1 MKFNYQARTKTGQV
15 QNGTVEAPSKEAA
28 FNLLRK
34 HGLFLTAIEAAGAP
48 PIYAKQIKIFQRV
61 SRKEIVLFSRQ
72 LSIMFKAR
80 ISLIESL
87 RTLGQQ
93 SVNLDFKDKIFT
105 LVEKIEG
112 GTPFSQALKTY
123 PKLFSVFYVAM
134 VKSGEVSGN
143 LPNVLNYLANH
154 LEKEYHFSSK
164 IRGAMIYPCLIL
176 VIVLLVLGM
185 MMFFVIP
192 NLTEMLKET
201 EGELPLITRIVLA
214 STDFLKYWGWLFLIF
229 LGFAIFLL
237 LRYRK
242 TKAGRQAFDK
252 FFLKMPLLGNFL
264 KIAYL
269 SRFASNLSVLI
280 SGGLPIARALKITA
294 DIIGNTVY
302 KKIILKCQQAVRKG
316 VSISSTL
323 KKYPLVFPPMFAQM
337 TLVGE
342 KTGTLDK
349 TLMAVVS
356 FYQKE
361 VDRRLDLLLSILE
374 PAMIIFLGL
383 VVAGL
388 MATVLLPLYKLMSV
402 Y

>member
-15 QNGTVEAPSKEAA
+15 QNGTVEAPSKKAA
-28 FNLLRK
+28 SNLLRK
-34 HGLFLTAIEAAGAP
+34 HGLFLTAIEAIEAP

-61 SRKEIVLFSRQ
+61 SHKEIVLFSRQ

-80 ISLIESL
+80 VSLIESL

-93 SVNLDFKDKIFT
+93 TQNPNFKDKIFT
-105 LVEKIEG
+105 LAGKIEG

-123 PKLFSVFYVAM
+123 PKLFSSFFVAM
-134 VKSGEVSGN
+134 VKSGEASGN

-154 LEKEYHFSSK
+154 LEKEYHFRSK
-164 IRGAMIYPCLIL
+164 VRGAMIYPGLIL
-176 VIVLLVLGM
+176 TIVLLVLGM
-185 MMFFVIP
+185 MIFFVIP
-192 NLTEMLKET
+192 NLTEMLEET
-201 EGELPLITRIVLA
+201 EGELPLITKMVLA
-214 STDFLKYWGWLFLIF
+214 STNALKHWGWLLLIVF
-229 LGFAIFLL
+229 GCAIFLFL
-237 LRYRK
+237 QYRK
-242 TKAGRQAFDK
+242 TSAGKRVLDK
-252 FFLKMPLLGNFL
+252 FALKVPLLGDFL

-280 SGGLPIARALKITA
+280 SGGLPIARSLKITA

-302 KKIILKCQQAVRKG
+302 KKIILKSQEGVRKG
-316 VSISSTL
+316 ISISSTL
-323 KKYPLVFPPMFAQM
+323 NKYPKAFPPMFSQM

-349 TLMAVVS
+349 TLMEVVS

-361 VDRRLDLLLSILE
+361 VDRRLELLLSILE

-388 MATVLLPLYKLMSV
+388 MGAVLLPLYKLMSV